1 MGRPPQCGRPT
12 VDQTLFHAVQFS
24 VGERLRCTHQNKG

>member
-1 MGRPPQCGRPT
+1 VTTHG
-12 VDQTLFHAVQFS
+12 FIAVQFS